1 MKKIFIIYINI
12 YLLNLNLEVIILKNS
27 LFNELVKCY
36 NSGRLTT
43 SNLNE
48 IKKKYDPKEVDVVCA
63 CVINDPVF
71 LQDCIDKK
79 YELSICNDE
88 FLRYTIYNGYIEVSR
103 LLIKMGVSV

>member
-1 MKKIFIIYINI
+1 M
-12 YLLNLNLEVIILKNS
+12 LNLNLEVIFLKNS

-63 CVINDPVF
+63 CVINDPVS

-88 FLRYTIYNGYIEVSR
+88 VLRYTIYNGYIEVSR

>member
-1 MKKIFIIYINI
+1 M
-12 YLLNLNLEVIILKNS
+12 LNLNLEVIILKNS

-88 FLRYTIYNGYIEVSR
+88 VLRYTIYNGYIEVSR

>member
-48 IKKKYDPKEVDVVCA
+48 IKKKY
-63 CVINDPVF
+63 
-71 LQDCIDKK
+71 
-79 YELSICNDE
+79 ELSICNDE
-88 FLRYTIYNGYIEVSR
+88 VLRYTIYNGYIEVSR